1 MASYCRN
8 LKGLIVHVGDLNF
21 KYFELEGVRLH
32 AWHRRVIYSYCL
44 FVARYLRQL
53 SYLCELFIGRKYNY
67 IYNRAGVGYPLSS
80 FIPRTTDTRECE
92 LREFTKST
100 YMYI

>member
-1 MASYCRN
+1 MASYCQN

-21 KYFELEGVRLH
+21 KDFELEGVRLH

-67 IYNRAGVGYPLSS
+67 IQPAHPPPLCLHSPYNRYKRVRA
-80 FIPRTTDTRECE
+80 TRFYKIY
-92 LREFTKST
+92 LYV
-100 YMYI
+100 YMI